1 MSLYIS
7 CQYIPPLESSLRI
20 MATNMLVCP
29 TTRKKYLQALSMNA
43 SYDVYKFKSLS
54 HVVPFPCVHYECF
67 LMELVTICSPFLCQL
82 QSDSKNCKFDEF
94 LRRKK
99 NFVTSIIPSHVPVIP
114 LGCSKSCK
122 ELKYLVFI

>member
-1 MSLYIS
+1 VNLSLYIS

-99 NFVTSIIPSHVPVIP
+99 KLGHFNYSISCSSYTSW
-114 LGCSKSCK
+114 
-122 ELKYLVFI
+122 VFKILQRA